1 MASTGLIAQGA
12 DDLRLTD
19 QATSKPNGAGIE
31 SRSLGAAGEAV
42 NNGEAQTAGAP
53 VILGA
58 FTRQQVDSIHGF
70 WRTQAWWRTTAPL

>member
-1 MASTGLIAQGA
+1 
-12 DDLRLTD
+12 
-19 QATSKPNGAGIE
+19 
-31 SRSLGAAGEAV
+31 
-42 NNGEAQTAGAP
+42 